1 MRGKRLPERTMGHAK
16 LGTLVD
22 YYLADMQ
29 RRGCTDDS
37 VGRNRRALRRFARSV
52 ASESASITLLDVT
65 DEVVDGDVSA
75 LQRRDVKFEAHATW
89 RQQPGKLSPF
99 TIRKGI
105 RILKGFG
112 QRFSNAN

>member
-1 MRGKRLPERTMGHAK
+1 MRGKRLSDRTMGHAK
-16 LGTLVD
+16 PGMLID
-22 YYLADMQ
+22 YYLADVQ

-37 VGRNRRALRRFARSV
+37 AGTTRRALPRSARSV

-75 LQRRDVKFEAHATW
+75 LQRRDVKFEAHPTR

-105 RILKGFG
+105 RILTGFG